1 MWNRRKSRL
10 DLSNEIAQ
18 LRRDFDEVYQRVSTM
33 RSPFP
38 AQQSTFSRW
47 MPWLDQGLSYAMP
60 ASLRGMG
67 DAASRSASDMSGEVQ
82 EALHGAMRAVSRRP
96 VPAAVALLVIGVAV
110 GMAARKMT
118 AD

>member
-18 LRRDFDEVYQRVSTM
+18 LRRDFDDVYERVSNM
-33 RSPFP
+33 RSPLSS
-38 AQQSTFSRW
+38 QQGTMSRL

-60 ASLRGMG
+60 SSWRGMG
-67 DAASRSASDMSGEVQ
+67 DAASRSASEMSNEAQ
-82 EALHGAMRAVSRRP
+82 QALHGAMRAMSRRP
-96 VPAAVALLVIGVAV
+96 VPAGIALLVLGVAI
-110 GMAARKMT
+110 GMAARKMA